1 MEQTGSSKGIVERLA
16 NILPQLRHCPDTEVE
31 QSLLRLF
38 IGVSFLL
45 YVFLFNL
52 LGNLQDDP
60 ASLLLQFTSA
70 YLFIALVVIGAIVL
84 WPERTPVRRL
94 FSTALDASMIS
105 LAMVIGAEVTSV
117 MYIFYL
123 WITLGNG
130 LRFGR
135 KYLLLASGFSFIGFS
150 WVISESQFWGELLTL
165 SIGLLIGLL
174 IIPLYV
180 TSLLNRLEREKQG
193 AEAANQA
200 KTRFLANMSHE
211 IRTPLNGVVGMAD
224 LLVDTPLNEEQQ
236 DIVHNIQTSAD
247 SLLSLI
253 EDILDISKIE
263 AGKIAITP
271 VDQDLFSL
279 LNDIIGMIR
288 PHASS
293 KSISLDL
300 WIEAEVPPVARLD
313 PLLLRQVLVNL
324 ITNAVKFTES
334 GGVTLRLSVMSRKLE
349 DSVSE
354 RLLFEVIDT
363 GIGVSKDNLKQIFER
378 FTQIDDSSTRRYGG
392 TGLGTTITKQLVE
405 LMGGYIGVESELG
418 KGSRFWF
425 DLPLIEVVGGIDE
438 DSLQSAQWLLFSN
451 AAYRE
456 SEILNYMQ
464 ECNLVTKVCRTS
476 GSGLQELM
484 SAVAQEK
491 PYDVAIVDEADFET
505 PVDQLAQTI
514 RGEPHLRGLVFV
526 LVTKKALNTETRREL
541 FQAGFSYIISAPFSL
556 HKIKHGLYFALLSKS
571 KSALSL
577 VENPSG
583 DKQTEPERKYRVLLA
598 EDNFINQKVV
608 QKILE
613 REGHIVDVKDTGK
626 DALLALISNQY
637 DLIILDMQMPDVGGV
652 DVIKQFRKSMPDA
665 PHPPFM
671 MVTANATVD
680 AQEQCRKLGV
690 RAFLTKPIRSGQLV
704 ATIDEIMSGDISGDI
719 DSRRLFESALDV
731 KDVDQAMSVV
741 DAAVIDDLAKLSEN
755 PYFLHELMEKFVQDS
770 EVLLES
776 MRESANNKAVFEY
789 RESAH
794 ALAGNAA
801 GMGALILKAACDAG
815 SGIDQEKFNNSGK
828 QLFDETLAAYEQTR
842 EVLNVLLS
850 LRQSDETE

>member
-1 MEQTGSSKGIVERLA
+1 MEQAGSPKGIADRLA
-16 NILPQLRHCPDTEVE
+16 DILPQLKRCPVTEFE

-38 IGVSFLL
+38 IGASFLL
-45 YVFLFNL
+45 YIFIFSLV
-52 LGNLQDDP
+52 GNLPDAP
-60 ASLLLQFTSA
+60 ASLLIQLTFG
-70 YLFIALVVIGAIVL
+70 YLFLALVVIGAILL
-84 WPERTPVRRL
+84 WPERTPIRRL
-94 FSTALDASMIS
+94 FSTALDAGMIS

-117 MYIFYL
+117 LYIFYL

-150 WVISESQFWGELLTL
+150 WVIAESQFWGELVTL
-165 SIGLLIGLL
+165 SVGLLIGLL

-180 TSLLNRLEREKQG
+180 TSLLNRLEREKEG

-224 LLVDTPLNEEQQ
+224 LLVGTSLNDEQQ
-236 DIVHNIQTSAD
+236 EIVHNIQTSAD

-300 WIEAEVPPVARLD
+300 WIEAEVPPVAKLD

-334 GGVTLRLSVMSRKLE
+334 GGVTLRLSVISRQLE
-349 DSVSE
+349 EGVSK

-363 GIGVSKDNLKQIFER
+363 GIGISKDNLQQIFER

-405 LMGGYIGVESELG
+405 LMGGSVGVESELG

-425 DLPLIEVVGGIDE
+425 DLPLIEVAGGVDE
-438 DSLQSAQWLLFSN
+438 DNLQSAQWLLFSN
-451 AAYRE
+451 AAYGE

-464 ECNLVTKVCRTS
+464 ECNMVAKVCRTS

-491 PYDVAIVDEADFET
+491 PYDVAIVDESDVEV

-526 LVTKKALNTETRREL
+526 LITKEAPDIERRRSL
-541 FQAGFSYIISAPFSL
+541 FQSGFSYIIYPPFSL
-556 HKIKHGLYFALLSKS
+556 NKIKHGLYFALLSKGQS
-571 KSALSL
+571 MLDP
-577 VENPSG
+577 VETLPS
-583 DKQTEPERKYRVLLA
+583 DVPDEPERKYHVLLA

-613 REGHIVDVKDTGK
+613 REGHIVEVKDTGK
-626 DALLALISNQY
+626 DALLALISTKY
-637 DLIILDMQMPDVGGV
+637 DLVILDMQMPDVGGV
-652 DVIKQFRKSMPDA
+652 EVIKQFRKSMPDTV
-665 PHPPFM
+665 HPPFM

-704 ATIDEIMSGDISGDI
+704 ATVDEVMSGDVQWDLESKRAGDTT
-719 DSRRLFESALDV
+719 SLV
-731 KDVDQAMSVV
+731 KEADQATSVV
-741 DAAVIDDLAKLSEN
+741 DASVIDDLSKLSAN
-755 PYFLHELMEKFVQDS
+755 PYFLHELVEKFSQDS
-770 EVLLES
+770 ELLLES
-776 MRESANNKAVFEY
+776 MRESVKNKSVFDY
-789 RESAH
+789 REDAH

-801 GMGALILKAACDAG
+801 GMGATMLKSACDIG
-815 SGIDQEKFNNSGK
+815 SGMDQGRFNTSGE
-828 QLFDETLAAYEQTR
+828 QLFEETLAAYKQTK
-842 EVLNVLLS
+842 EVLNMLLS
-850 LRQSDETE
+850 LRESSKSE

>member
-1 MEQTGSSKGIVERLA
+1 MEQTGSSKGIVDRLA
-16 NILPQLRHCPDTEVE
+16 EVIPQLKRCPSTEVE

-45 YVFLFNL
+45 YVFVFNFAGRL
-52 LGNLQDDP
+52 PDDQAKP
-60 ASLLLQFTSA
+60 LLLYTSG
-70 YLFIALVVIGAIVL
+70 YLFLALLIIGAFL
-84 WPERTPVRRL
+84 LSPERARVRRF
-94 FSTALDASMIS
+94 FSTALDAGMIS
-105 LAMVIGAEVTSV
+105 LAMVIGAEMTSV
-117 MYIFYL
+117 LYIFYL

-135 KYLLLASGFSFIGFS
+135 NYLLLASGFSVIGFS
-150 WVISESQFWGELLTL
+150 WVIFQSEFWGELLTL
-165 SIGLLIGLL
+165 SIGLLVGLM

-224 LLVDTPLNEEQQ
+224 LLVGTPLNDEQQ

-263 AGKIAITP
+263 AGKVAITP

-334 GGVTLRLSVMSRKLE
+334 GGVTLRVTTTSRQVDE
-349 DSVSE
+349 SVSG

-363 GIGVSKDNLKQIFER
+363 GIGISKENLKQIFER

-418 KGSRFWF
+418 KGSCFWF
-425 DLPLIEVVGGIDE
+425 DLPLIEVAGGVNE
-438 DSLQSAQWLLFSN
+438 ENLQSAQWLLFTS
-451 AAYRE
+451 AAYGE

-464 ECNLVTKVCRTS
+464 ECNMVTKVCRTS
-476 GSGLQELM
+476 GSCLQELM

-491 PYDVAIVDEADFET
+491 PFDVAIVDESDVEV

-526 LVTKKALNTETRREL
+526 LVTNKTIDNERRRYL
-541 FQAGFSYIISAPFSL
+541 FQSGFSYIISPPFSL

-571 KSALSL
+571 RTMQNEVDSLSGN
-577 VENPSG
+577 VPS
-583 DKQTEPERKYRVLLA
+583 EPERKYHVLLA
-598 EDNFINQKVV
+598 EDNYINQKVV
-608 QKILE
+608 QKILQ
-613 REGHIVDVKDTGK
+613 REGHVVDVKDTGK
-626 DALLALISNQY
+626 DALLALISKKY
-637 DLIILDMQMPDVGGV
+637 DLVILDMQMPDVGGV
-652 DVIKQFRKSMPDA
+652 EVIKQFRKSIPDF

-680 AQEQCRKLGV
+680 AQEECRKLGV

-704 ATIDEIMSGDISGDI
+704 ATIDEIMTGDLKEGV
-719 DSRRLFESALDV
+719 DSTQFVASSMESKSASL
-731 KDVDQAMSVV
+731 MTSVV
-741 DAAVIDDLAKLSEN
+741 DASVIEDLAKLSEN
-755 PYFLHELMEKFVQDS
+755 PNFLHELVEKFTQDS
-770 EVLLES
+770 EALLET
-776 MRESANNKAVFEY
+776 MRESVKSKTVFDY

-801 GMGALILKAACDAG
+801 GMGAFILKSACDTGA
-815 SGIDQEKFNNSGK
+815 GIDQDGFNTSGK
-828 QLFDETLAAYEQTR
+828 RLFDETQAAYDQTK
-842 EVLNVLLS
+842 EVLNALLS
-850 LRQSDETE
+850 LRRSSGLE